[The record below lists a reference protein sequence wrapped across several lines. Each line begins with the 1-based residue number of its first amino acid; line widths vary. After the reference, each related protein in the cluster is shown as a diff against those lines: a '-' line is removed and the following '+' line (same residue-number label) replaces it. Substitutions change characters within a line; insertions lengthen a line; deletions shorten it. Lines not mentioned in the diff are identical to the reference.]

1 MILAVE
7 CYIISFNSFDPF
19 TFIFPFIKSF
29 LFFGLGGGVH
39 FWPSHKLGGKFWIWG
54 FFGGVKG
61 VALVIS
67 LSWLKNHRS
76 PSSPL
81 SHKSVQSIEIRYDTA
96 TLFHNNKNPFS
107 NFLFIIGIWWVF
119 WGMFKFISYMFRAQ
133 QKKYILVRCEIVR
146 ARIWFVWVNW
156 TLILCVIGR
165 VTYLTYLLLM
175 LNAISRELSSY
186 VGFQD
191 FHLCFSVGK
200 FGRLCLALHCTLYP
214 YI

>member
-67 LSWLKNHRS
+67 LSWLKITVLL
-76 PSSPL
+76 PPPLVIKAYSPL
-81 SHKSVQSIEIRYDTA
+81 KYGM
-96 TLFHNNKNPFS
+96 TLQLCS
-107 NFLFIIGIWWVF
+107 TII
-119 WGMFKFISYMFRAQ
+119 K
-133 QKKYILVRCEIVR
+133 IL
-146 ARIWFVWVNW
+146 
-156 TLILCVIGR
+156 L
-165 VTYLTYLLLM
+165 VT
-175 LNAISRELSSY
+175 
-186 VGFQD
+186 F
-191 FHLCFSVGK
+191 
-200 FGRLCLALHCTLYP
+200 CL
-214 YI
+214 